1 MDIKPVPVVT
11 PTTPPRRVDQDH
23 PGPDDKRRGRRD
35 GDQRNDTGA
44 DAQETANASIDT
56 YA

>member
-11 PTTPPRRVDQDH
+11 PTTPLRRVDQDH
-23 PGPDDKRRGRRD
+23 PAPDGKRRERRN
-35 GDQRNDTGA
+35 GKQRNEAEVDEHDST
-44 DAQETANASIDT
+44 NASIDT